1 MNCKLCFYIVAFL
14 FFENYS
20 CTLVYRYNSTQLTW
34 DSARDD
40 CLQRGGDLVNGSF
53 QQQLYNCTFPQ
64 NTNFWVG
71 TYNEFSQWIQI
82 MGCSQMDTSGIVNQY
97 TSDSPHTC
105 VDNCNKFFGM
115 MDNSCYCLPDNYSWE
130 TDQSQVNDS
139 MCNKTC
145 GENMQD
151 SCGGNEYITVYK
163 RVPNSIV
170 LDRIDEPDKNS
181 IMCGC
186 MECTNNGWLYY
197 GYSCNQSLQ
206 TTCNDKS
213 EIEDNRNW
221 NEGKE
226 ACWSDHQSFLLA
238 GTINDLQCVNTTSRA
253 PMWIG
258 LYRRK
263 RIQVVKEEKSSVS
276 AVSCFHGMLT
286 AGVLS
291 IDSNLNCTAQL
302 PFICELDTEDV
313 LSSDCYVYPPEH
325 VTTELTTVEEGTTQT
340 KYVDLTTPASG
351 TSQPKKLTDD
361 NDDISPGAAVG
372 IAFAVVLP
380 TLLVIGT
387 IICHVACGQKPTERK
402 PEDKVELRKKEEY
415 YIRPSSEMSEI
426 NIRYSLFEQEPDN
439 KESDSGI
446 GDNSNASV
454 SYEKSRDGHVS
465 TFITIP
471 KVQAPNGPDIEASN
485 GPDKDVP
492 NGPEIEAPNVPDIP
506 VVNVLV
512 NDDDLVTKL

>member
-1 MNCKLCFYIVAFL
+1 MNCKLCFYVVAFL

-34 DSARDD
+34 ASARDN

-53 QQQLYNCTFPQ
+53 QQQLYNCSFPQ
-64 NTNFWVG
+64 NKNFWVG
-71 TYNEFSQWIQI
+71 TYNEFTQWIQI
-82 MGCSQMDTSGIVNQY
+82 MGCSQMDTLGMVNQF

-105 VDNCNKFFGM
+105 VDNCKTFFGM
-115 MDNSCYCLPDNYSWE
+115 MDNSCYCLPDNYAWE
-130 TDQSQVNDS
+130 TDQSKVNDS

-151 SCGGNEYITVYK
+151 SCGGNGYITVYK

-170 LDRIDEPDKNS
+170 LDRDDEPDKNS

-213 EIEDNRNW
+213 EIEGNRNW

-226 ACWSDHQSFLLA
+226 ACWSDQQSFLLA
-238 GTINDLQCVNTTSRA
+238 GTNIDSRCDNTT
-253 PMWIG
+253 I
-258 LYRRK
+258 
-263 RIQVVKEEKSSVS
+263 VKEEESSVS

-325 VTTELTTVEEGTTQT
+325 VTTELTTVEEVTTQ
-340 KYVDLTTPASG
+340 KKSVELTTPASG

-387 IICHVACGQKPTERK
+387 IICHVVCGQKPTERK

-446 GDNSNASV
+446 GENSNASV

-471 KVQAPNGPDIEASN
+471 KVQAPNGPDIEAPN
-485 GPDKDVP
+485 GPDILVD
-492 NGPEIEAPNVPDIP
+492 
-506 VVNVLV
+506 NVLV